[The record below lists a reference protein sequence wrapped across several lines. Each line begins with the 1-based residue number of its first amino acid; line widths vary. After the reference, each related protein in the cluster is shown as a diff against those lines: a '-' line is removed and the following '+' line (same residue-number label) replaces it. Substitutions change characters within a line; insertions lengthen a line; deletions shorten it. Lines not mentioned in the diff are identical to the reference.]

1 MPDLKT
7 ALTQA
12 LEEWE
17 PSTTKE
23 EKKMTGHNFTPTNN
37 NTRITFNYVRDNPGL
52 TAREVGKYMASIGQK
67 AHSSIAMMSA
77 AVKNGI
83 MRRDANNR
91 YYATVPEYIPLKKIT
106 LKPRTP
112 KEVKAPKKEEAPRV
126 KVIEPTPE
134 PTHPLTATYVIEH
147 IKVGEAKLL
156 YKELTRIFEE

>member
-23 EKKMTGHNFTPTNN
+23 EKKMAVHNFKPTNN

-52 TAREVGKYMASIGQK
+52 TAKQVGEHMASIGQK

-83 MRRDANNR
+83 MRKDANNR
-91 YYATVPEYIPLKKIT
+91 YYATVPEYIPLKKIVS
-106 LKPRTP
+106 KPRSSTKP
-112 KEVKAPKKEEAPRV
+112 KEEKPKTV
-126 KVIEPTPE
+126 TMITPTPA
-134 PTHPLTATYVIEH
+134 PTQELTALYVIEH
-147 IKVGEAKLL
+147 IKVGEAKALHKML
-156 YKELTRIFEE
+156 IKIFQE

>member
-17 PSTTKE
+17 PSTKE
-23 EKKMTGHNFTPTNN
+23 EKKMAIHNFKPTNN

-52 TAREVGKYMASIGQK
+52 TAKQVGEHMASIGQK

-83 MRRDANNR
+83 MRKDANNR
-91 YYATVPEYIPLKKIT
+91 YYATVPEYIPLKKIVNKS
-106 LKPRTP
+106 KPSTKP
-112 KEVKAPKKEEAPRV
+112 KAEKPKTV
-126 KVIEPTPE
+126 TMITPTPA
-134 PTHPLTATYVIEH
+134 PTQELTALYVIEH
-147 IKVGEAKLL
+147 IKVGEAKALHKML
-156 YKELTRIFEE
+156 IKIFQE

>member
-23 EKKMTGHNFTPTNN
+23 KKMPTHNFKPTNN
-37 NTRITFNYVRDNPGL
+37 NTRLTFNYVRDNPGL
-52 TAREVGKYMASIGQK
+52 TAKQVGEHMASIGQK

-83 MRRDANNR
+83 MRKDANNR
-91 YYATVPEYIPLKKIT
+91 YYATVSEYIPLKKIVN
-106 LKPRTP
+106 KPKPITKP
-112 KEVKAPKKEEAPRV
+112 KAEQP
-126 KVIEPTPE
+126 KVIAMLTPTPA
-134 PTHPLTATYVIEH
+134 PTQELTATYVIEH
-147 IKVGEAKLL
+147 IKVGEAKALHKLL
-156 YKELTRIFEE
+156 IKIFQE